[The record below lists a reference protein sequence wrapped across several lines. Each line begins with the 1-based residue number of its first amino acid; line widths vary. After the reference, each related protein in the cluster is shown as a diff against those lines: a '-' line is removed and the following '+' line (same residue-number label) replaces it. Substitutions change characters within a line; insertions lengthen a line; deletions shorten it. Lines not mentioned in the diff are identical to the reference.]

1 MAGREIAQSHRPAL
15 VAGDLND
22 VAWSHTSRLFR
33 RIAQMLDPRVGRGIY
48 STFHVRYW
56 FLCWPLDHIFIKY
69 GDKGNN
75 NTFLLRR
82 LQRLRPLAPTIFRER
97 GVACAPAGR
106 RGPRRSTRQA
116 AACGSDRGRSTGA
129 GSCLRN
135 VARWALMPECA
146 LEGSDVEPRRWRT
159 HTRAPLSAVSPQAC
173 SEVRWWSRWD
183 LNPRPRR
190 CKRAASRRKPRAR
203 AVWE

>member
-33 RIAQMLDPRVGRGIY
+33 RIAQMLDPRVRRGIY

-69 GDKGNN
+69 DDKGNN

-82 LQRLRPLAPTIFRER
+82 LQRLRPLAPTIFRSSSLWIR
-97 GVACAPAGR
+97 RLRRARCSMRPGRTPRTAPKHAT
-106 RGPRRSTRQA
+106 SCSVRQ
-116 AACGSDRGRSTGA
+116 R
-129 GSCLRN
+129 
-135 VARWALMPECA
+135 
-146 LEGSDVEPRRWRT
+146 
-159 HTRAPLSAVSPQAC
+159 
-173 SEVRWWSRWD
+173 
-183 LNPRPRR
+183 PRPVDRR
-190 CKRAASRRKPRAR
+190 RVLSEERRALGADAGMRLGRFRR
-203 AVWE
+203 

>member
-82 LQRLRPLAPTIFRER
+82 LQRLPAFGSDHFPIFI
-97 GVACAPAGR
+97 ALDQAPA
-106 RGPRRSTRQA
+106 A
-116 AACGSDRGRSTGA
+116 
-129 GSCLRN
+129 
-135 VARWALMPECA
+135 
-146 LEGSDVEPRRWRT
+146 
-159 HTRAPLSAVSPQAC
+159 SAV
-173 SEVRWWSRWD
+173 
-183 LNPRPRR
+183 
-190 CKRAASRRKPRAR
+190 
-203 AVWE
+203 